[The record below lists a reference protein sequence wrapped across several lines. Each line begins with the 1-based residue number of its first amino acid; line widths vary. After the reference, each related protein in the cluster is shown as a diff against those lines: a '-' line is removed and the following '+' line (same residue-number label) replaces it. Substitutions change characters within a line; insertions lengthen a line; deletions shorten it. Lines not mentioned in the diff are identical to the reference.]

1 MQLRIAAADDE
12 PNMREYLE
20 QLLPRLGHQ
29 AVVVSGGRQLIELC
43 RASAPDLVLADVRMS
58 DGDGLEAAAE
68 INREREVPVIL
79 ISGHHD
85 AELRARA
92 SVPYVVGYLIKPI
105 KQADLETAIDMA
117 MARFGGLQAL
127 RRETAELRQ
136 SLEDRKVIE
145 RAKGVLMRRL
155 RVDEGGAYLRLRKLS
170 SHQNRRLIEVAR
182 ETLTAEAV
190 FADLETD

>member
-1 MQLRIAAADDE
+1 MHLRIAATDDE
-12 PNMREYLE
+12 PNMRDYLE
-20 QLLPRLGHQ
+20 ELLPRLGHQ
-29 AVVVSGGRQLIELC
+29 AVVVSGGRQLIEVC
-43 RASAPDLVLADVRMS
+43 RASAPDLVLADVKLD
-58 DGDGLEAAAE
+58 DGDGLEAVAE
-68 INREREVPVIL
+68 INREREIPVIL
-79 ISGHHD
+79 ISAYHD

-105 KQADLETAIDMA
+105 KQADLETAIDVA
-117 MARFGGLQAL
+117 MARFGRLQEL
-127 RRETAELRQ
+127 RREAAELRQ

-170 SHQNRRLIEVAR
+170 SHQNRKLIEVAR
-182 ETLTAEAV
+182 AALTAEEV